1 MPPADTSHEL
11 KLTWDIT
18 PDLLGVINR
27 DGAMERSNPAWQ
39 TEMGWSANELRSRR
53 VLDFIHPEDSQRM
66 RGTLATL
73 SDGQPTLRFESRF
86 RHKDGSWRTLSWTAA
101 PYGESIYCV
110 ARDVTPDRAREAAL
124 QDSMDFT
131 RLALASVD
139 GVGVWT
145 YDVASDRF
153 FCDAAICELYGLGH
167 VGPEGILRTGFLANV
182 HPDDVPALRATMSG
196 GLNRS
201 GDLELEYRIKH
212 PDGSVRW
219 VLSRGHTYH
228 DADGTPVRRTGVGIE
243 TTRQRQLEEQ
253 LRQSQKMEAIGQL
266 TGGVAH
272 DFNNLLTVIRS
283 SADLLKRPNLSEERR
298 LRYVEAI
305 SETVDRAAKLTAQL
319 LAFSRRQ
326 ALKPDVFDIGD
337 AIDVILDMLHT
348 LVGSRVQISLRLP
361 TDACFVSADRNQF
374 ENALVNLAANA
385 RDAMDGQGQITIS
398 VQEAI
403 AIPAHRNHHAEVAGE
418 FLAVSLTDSGSGIQP
433 ADLDKIFEP
442 FFTTKD
448 VGHGTGL
455 GLSQVFGFAK
465 QSGGDVIVQSEVGV
479 GTTFTLYLPHV
490 SGEAATMLAVAPE
503 FAADG
508 NDISVLLVE
517 DNSEIG
523 QFASQS
529 LAELGYRPQLVPNA
543 QAALDALAAG
553 PERFDV
559 VFSDVVM
566 PGING
571 IELGQQIAQLYPDL
585 PVVLTSG
592 YSHALSQTGSAGF
605 ELLHKPYSVEQLSR
619 LLRKAA
625 TRRVRKLVG

>member
-1 MPPADTSHEL
+1 MSSPFDTSHEL

-27 DGAMERSNPAWQ
+27 AGVMERSNPAWE
-39 TEMGWSANELRSRR
+39 TETGWGAAELRGQS
-53 VLDFIHPEDSQRM
+53 VLGLIHPEDRQRAAAI
-66 RGTLATL
+66 LATL
-73 SDGQPTLRFESRF
+73 SDGQPAMRFENRF
-86 RHKDGSWRTLSWTAA
+86 RHKDGSWRMLSWTAA
-101 PYGESIYCV
+101 PYAEAIYCV
-110 ARDVTPDRAREAAL
+110 ARDITSDRAREAAL

-131 RLALASVD
+131 RLALSSVN

-153 FCDAAICELYGLGH
+153 FCDAAICDLYGLGH
-167 VGPEGILRTGFLANV
+167 VGPEGILRSGFLANV
-182 HPDDVPALRATMSG
+182 HPDDVPSLRATMSG
-196 GLNRS
+196 GLNQS

-283 SADLLKRPNLSEERR
+283 SADLLKRPDLPEERR

-305 SETVDRAAKLTAQL
+305 AGTVDRAAKLTAQL

-326 ALKPDVFDIGD
+326 ALKPDVFDAGQ
-337 AIDVILDMLHT
+337 AIELILDMLHT
-348 LVGSRVQISLRLP
+348 LTGSRVQVALRLP
-361 TDACFVSADRNQF
+361 AQPCYVCADRNQF
-374 ENALVNLAANA
+374 ENAIVNLTANA
-385 RDAMDGQGQITIS
+385 RDAMDGDGEITIAAQA
-398 VQEAI
+398 VA
-403 AIPAHRNHHAEVAGE
+403 AIPAHRGHPAAVVGD
-418 FLAVSLTDSGSGIQP
+418 FLALSLTDSGSGIRA

-455 GLSQVFGFAK
+455 GLSQVIGFAK
-465 QSGGDVIVQSEVGV
+465 QSGGDVMVKSEVGV
-479 GTTFTLYLPHV
+479 GTTFTLYLPRV
-490 SGEAATMLAVAPE
+490 ADGLQAQPQTAPE

-508 NDISVLLVE
+508 NDIRVLLVE
-517 DNSEIG
+517 DNAEIG
-523 QFASQS
+523 QFASQA
-529 LAELGYRPQLVPNA
+529 LAELGYRTLLVADAPT
-543 QAALDALAAG
+543 ALAELAAG
-553 PERFDV
+553 SDRFDV

-566 PGING
+566 PGMNG
-571 IELGQQIAQLYPDL
+571 IELGQQIVQLYPDL

-592 YSHALSQTGSAGF
+592 YSHALAQTGSAGF
-605 ELLHKPYSVEQLSR
+605 ELLHKPYSVE
-619 LLRKAA
+619 
-625 TRRVRKLVG
+625 